1 MASLVETIVAIETAL
16 GAARVPHAFGGALAL
31 AFHIEE
37 PRGTRDI
44 DVNVFLRP
52 ERVDA
57 VFAALPPAVRHDAAD
72 AARVRRDGQV
82 RLFADD
88 TPIDLFFTTHAFHDV
103 AEIHVDRVPF
113 AGVTIPVLGATELV
127 VFKAF
132 FDRTK
137 DWADIEAVIEAGTAD
152 LHAAIGWLVDLL
164 GVHDPRVL
172 RLSDLLRAGAE
183 EYRPVR
189 DGRDGATG
197 SGSSGSGSSCGGGC
211 S

>member
-1 MASLVETIVAIETAL
+1 MAGLVDTIVALETAL
-16 GAARVPHAFGGALAL
+16 AGAQVPHAFGGALAL

-44 DVNVFLRP
+44 DVNVFLAP
-52 ERVDA
+52 DQVDA
-57 VFAALPPAVRHDAAD
+57 VFAALPDGVTHGSAD
-72 AARVRRDGQV
+72 ERRVRRDGQV
-82 RLFADD
+82 RLFWDD
-88 TPIDLFFTTHAFHDV
+88 TPIDLFFTTHAFHDA

-137 DWADIEAVIEAGTAD
+137 DWADIEAIAEAGTAD

-164 GVHDPRVL
+164 GGDDPRVERL
-172 RLSDLLRAGAE
+172 RGLLRAD
-183 EYRPVR
+183 RTI
-189 DGRDGATG
+189 ATEPRFDPDR
-197 SGSSGSGSSCGGGC
+197 
-211 S
+211 